1 MNRLTLR
8 LHIYSV
14 FVTGLAF
21 KFLRK
26 SSVSSL
32 ESSKIKVKRINWCEN
47 TRVSCVGK
55 CLIEGCKCVAS

>member
-1 MNRLTLR
+1 MSRLTLR
-8 LHIYSV
+8 LHIYGI
-14 FVTGLAF
+14 FVKGHVF

-26 SSVSSL
+26 SLVSSL

-55 CLIEGCKCVAS
+55 CLIEGCKCVSF